1 MLEIGLAT
9 CCVLCDAPDEVGSN
23 RCRQCIASHRGIRER
38 VSELPSQSLA
48 SQWSK
53 ELFQMLARPSS
64 YEHDDTHGEWM
75 TAYAELLHSQSKKPR
90 AVTQEDV
97 EAAFEAARQKKKMNT
112 LREMA
117 NQSKWKYTD
126 PTEKELRDLSQELPT
141 DIVDNSGTRTVPSKK
156 ITQVD
161 RSERPGEDHELTA
174 RVQASAA
181 NQDAPDDLKELMV
194 DLKVGEKRAEKK
206 QWKDIVD
213 DVEELFD

>member
-1 MLEIGLAT
+1 MLEMGLAT
-9 CCVLCDAPDEVGSN
+9 CCVLCDAPDEAGSN
-23 RCRQCIASHRGIRER
+23 RCRQCITTHKGVRER
-38 VSELPSQSLA
+38 VSELPPQSLA

-75 TAYAELLHSQSKKPR
+75 TAYAQLLHGQSKKPR

-97 EAAFEAARQKKKMNT
+97 EAAFENARNKKKMNT

-117 NQSKWKYTD
+117 NQSKWKDSD
-126 PTEKELRDLSQELPT
+126 PTEKELNDLSQELPT
-141 DIVDNSGTRTVPSKK
+141 DTIDNSGIRTVPSKE
-156 ITQVD
+156 IAQVD

-174 RVQASAA
+174 RVQANAA
-181 NQDAPDDLKELMV
+181 SQDAPDDLRDLMV
-194 DLKVGEKRAEKK
+194 DLKVGEKRVGRK

-213 DVEELFD
+213 GVEDLFD